1 MLTRKRRIE
10 GSQIV
15 LRTMEYEDTDRIV
28 EWRNRERVKKRFI
41 YREPFTVEGHRGWI
55 KTMIDT
61 GKAVQFIICEKEG
74 MRPVGSV
81 YFRDIDG
88 EKKRSRIW
96 NLFGR
101 G

>member
-41 YREPFTVEGHRGWI
+41 
-55 KTMIDT
+55 
-61 GKAVQFIICEKEG
+61 
-74 MRPVGSV
+74 
-81 YFRDIDG
+81 
-88 EKKRSRIW
+88 
-96 NLFGR
+96 
-101 G
+101 